1 MYKDSSVLDD
11 LMLSLTDKS
20 ATSIYQ
26 ILPKAYIVLDLSGR
40 ILGYNPKGKELLGLI
55 NCEGETKNMI
65 DLLNSENK
73 RRFKTMLEFVELN
86 GNVDDFELKITELSG
101 RTKIIWI
108 SSSAIYDSENNAIA
122 FHCLMSDRTKE
133 QSFLNQ
139 IKEELQTF
147 SNQP

>member
-1 MYKDSSVLDD
+1 MHKDSSVLDD
-11 LMLSLTDKS
+11 LMLRLTDKS
-20 ATSIYQ
+20 AKNLYQ
-26 ILPKAYIVLDLSGR
+26 ILPKAYIVLDLGGR

-55 NCEGETKNMI
+55 YCEGETKNMS
-65 DLLNSENK
+65 DFLRGENK
-73 RRFKTMLEFVELN
+73 RRFMTMLEFVELN
-86 GNVDDFELKITELSG
+86 GNVDDFELEITELSG

-108 SSSAIYDSENNAIA
+108 SSSAIYDSKNNTIA

-147 SNQP
+147 SDLR